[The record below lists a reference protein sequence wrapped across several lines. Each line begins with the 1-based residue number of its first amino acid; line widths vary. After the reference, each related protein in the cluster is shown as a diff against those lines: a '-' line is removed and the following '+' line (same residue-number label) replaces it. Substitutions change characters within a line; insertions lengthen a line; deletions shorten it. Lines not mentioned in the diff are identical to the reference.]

1 MIRVKF
7 VSLYGHDKKEW
18 DPNVPGELKKMR
30 EWFKQKLSV
39 GFRAFAFK
47 GKGPGKLIT
56 EFDEDA
62 ERIILTSDR
71 IKVVPI
77 GRGG

>member
-1 MIRVKF
+1 MIYVQY
-7 VSLYGHDKKEW
+7 VSLVGHTPKEW
-18 DPNVPGELKKMR
+18 DPEKPGELEKMR
-30 EWFKQKLSV
+30 KWFKQKMSI

-56 EFDEDA
+56 EFDEEA
-62 ERIILTSDR
+62 ERIILTADR
-71 IKVVPI
+71 IKMVPT